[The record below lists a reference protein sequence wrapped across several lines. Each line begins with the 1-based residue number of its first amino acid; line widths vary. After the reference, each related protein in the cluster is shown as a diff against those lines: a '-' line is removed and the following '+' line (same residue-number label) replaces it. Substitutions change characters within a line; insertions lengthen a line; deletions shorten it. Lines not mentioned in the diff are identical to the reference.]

1 MLIIS
6 FLISP
11 PSLKFTI
18 ILYLSD
24 HKNEDFDIADPSS
37 TQNACHTCNLYMAP
51 LITSLRSSVVRASDR
66 CSEGHRFNSC
76 RTQIFSL
83 SHAREMLITSFL
95 NINVFNPLGPKSVQH
110 QFSPNNISRSTR
122 VKVMRITKLMTK
134 GRIL

>member
-1 MLIIS
+1 MKTSTLLILAIHRTHV
-6 FLISP
+6 IHATCIWPRSP
-11 PSLKFTI
+11 RAF
-18 ILYLSD
+18 
-24 HKNEDFDIADPSS
+24 
-37 TQNACHTCNLYMAP
+37 
-51 LITSLRSSVVRASDR
+51 VRASDR
-66 CSEGHRFNSC
+66 CTEGHRFNSC

-95 NINVFNPLGPKSVQH
+95 NINVFKPLGPKSVQH